1 MNDLPATL
9 EGMLERIERRAPRT
23 RVELGLDRVRR
34 VFERLAPDLSAT
46 RIVSVAGTNGKGST
60 VAFLQRIAGEAGI
73 RSVAYTSPHILR
85 FAERVR
91 IDGEPASDDALADA
105 LARVERARGEAA
117 LTWFEHVTLAALTL
131 AGDVRPDWLIA
142 EVGMGGRLDAV
153 NVLDADVAVITSI
166 GLDHQRWLG
175 RTRAA
180 IAREKCGIARSG
192 RPVVVGEKRR
202 PDGMTRHLQ
211 RIGATAL
218 LAGRDFDWRWRRGS
232 VDIDLGPDAGA
243 ARLADVRPGLPGRHQ
258 AANAA
263 SAAAAAS
270 LLSPRPDRDA
280 LVRGLERARLAGRFQ
295 RIARDPDVI
304 VDVAH
309 NPAAVRMLRSQLAG
323 LPGRKLAVFAAL
335 DDKDVAGMVRAL
347 RGTMARWF
355 VAGLDAPRG
364 LDAATLAERVIASD
378 AEAAP
383 EALESVADALAA
395 ARAHCGRGD
404 LIVVFG
410 SFLTAQAAMAAHRPR
425 RSD

>member
-9 EGMLERIERRAPRT
+9 EGMLERIERRAPRA

-34 VFERLAPDLSAT
+34 VFDRLAPDLSAT

-60 VAFLQRIAGEAGI
+60 VAFLQHIADAAGI

-105 LARVERARGEAA
+105 LARVERARGETP

-180 IAREKCGIARSG
+180 IAREKCGIARAG

-243 ARLADVRPGLPGRHQ
+243 ARLANLRPGLPGRHQ

-270 LLSPRPDRDA
+270 LLAPGPDRDA
-280 LVRGLERARLAGRFQ
+280 LVRGLERARLRGVSSASPAIRTSSSTSPTTRPPCACCGRSW
-295 RIARDPDVI
+295 PGC
-304 VDVAH
+304 
-309 NPAAVRMLRSQLAG
+309 PAASWRCSRRWTTRTSPAWSGRCAG
-323 LPGRKLAVFAAL
+323 SWP
-335 DDKDVAGMVRAL
+335 AGSSPAWTRRA
-347 RGTMARWF
+347 GWM
-355 VAGLDAPRG
+355 
-364 LDAATLAERVIASD
+364 
-378 AEAAP
+378 
-383 EALESVADALAA
+383 
-395 ARAHCGRGD
+395 
-404 LIVVFG
+404 
-410 SFLTAQAAMAAHRPR
+410 RPR
-425 RSD
+425 WPNA